1 MVCKNGGNFVK
12 MEEIF
17 CNHNSKARPFC
28 WSNCFT
34 GLCLFIDMGNPVSI
48 YRFGKPCVI
57 DMMEVDM
64 WHAVE
69 RRFDEVTEGLL
80 ASMMDKS
87 IMQEEK

>member
-1 MVCKNGGNFVK
+1 MLQ
-12 MEEIF
+12 F
-17 CNHNSKARPFC
+17 CHVIVLEF
-28 WSNCFT
+28 
-34 GLCLFIDMGNPVSI
+34 PVSI

-69 RRFDEVTEGLL
+69 RRFDEVMEGLL
-80 ASMMDKS
+80 PSMMDKS

>member
-1 MVCKNGGNFVK
+1 MLQVCHVIVL
-12 MEEIF
+12 EVQ
-17 CNHNSKARPFC
+17 
-28 WSNCFT
+28 
-34 GLCLFIDMGNPVSI
+34 VSI

-69 RRFDEVTEGLL
+69 RRFDEVMEGLL
-80 ASMMDKS
+80 PSMMDKS